1 MTTKF
6 ATEAYKTKQTL
17 TVQLSNI
24 PLLEGVDEDTLKQ
37 VGAAL
42 QIQTVERGKTVL
54 HKGSMGNHLMFLLT
68 GRLQVVDITQGGQE
82 VGLNFLFPGDYFG
95 ELSIID
101 NLPRSATVVA
111 CESSLVALLPR
122 AQTQILFYHTP
133 MVAERLFKRMAS
145 SIRRASNYQT
155 ILSIPSAFQRVFAL
169 LNQFAKL
176 APGGLVVIE
185 KMPTQQE
192 IAIMVNTSRET
203 VSRAIQILLQK
214 GVVEKDSRQLIVRQ
228 LSGAEQGRQPI
239 YQSNLTI
246 LKFTL
251 FPRLWLP
258 LDALF
263 SAPVFHSLTLQ
274 AT

>member
-1 MTTKF
+1 MT
-6 ATEAYKTKQTL
+6 APVAPEASKTKQTL
-17 TVQLSNI
+17 TVHLRNI
-24 PLLEGVDEDTLKQ
+24 PLLAGVDEDTLKQ

-42 QIQTVERGKTVL
+42 QIRTVERGKHVL
-54 HKGSMGNHLMFLLT
+54 HKGRTGDHLMFLLA
-68 GRLQVVDITQGGQE
+68 GRLQAVDLTEDGRE

-111 CESSLVALLPR
+111 CENSLVASLPR
-122 AQTQILFYHTP
+122 EEALALFYHTP
-133 MVAERLFKRMAS
+133 LVAERLIKRMAS
-145 SIRRASNYQT
+145 SIRHAANYRT

-203 VSRAIQILLQK
+203 VSRAIQVLLQK
-214 GVVEKDSRQLIVRQ
+214 GVVEKDLRRLIVRQ
-228 LSGAEQGRQPI
+228 PAELSKAVNQAISPTEQ
-239 YQSNLTI
+239 
-246 LKFTL
+246 
-251 FPRLWLP
+251 
-258 LDALF
+258 D
-263 SAPVFHSLTLQ
+263 
-274 AT
+274 